1 MARCQN
7 PDHPYWYGE
16 RTHVGL
22 LAMAAHER
30 KWIPLQEPSVPRRKK
45 NGGRSDLWIHMG
57 KGNKMKVLDFE
68 TKKAD
73 FCITRKLDCSDFWDT
88 DDIEGKLGR
97 AITQA
102 NDKPG
107 KYQGDGAVGLVFIRL
122 RTGKN
127 ATKSQILKAAT
138 KFNDLATSKKILR
151 QINADFIAMY
161 FAPYSVVRNVARR
174 NKECP
179 HVGVAILGRIA
190 W

>member
-1 MARCQN
+1 MARCQH

-45 NGGRSDLWIHMG
+45 NGGRSDLWIYMRRG
-57 KGNKMKVLDFE
+57 KKTKILDFE

-73 FCITRKLDCSDFWDT
+73 FCITGNLDRRAFWDT

-97 AITQA
+97 AIKQA
-102 NDKPG
+102 KDKPNA
-107 KYQGDGAVGLVFIRL
+107 YQGDGAVGLVFIRL
-122 RTGKN
+122 WAGKST
-127 ATKSQILKAAT
+127 TKSETLEAAGN
-138 KFNDLATSKKILR
+138 FRDLAISKKVLK
-151 QINADFIAMY
+151 QINADFIALY
-161 FAPYSVVRNVARR
+161 FAPYSVVREVAKA
-174 NKECP
+174 NNEYP
-179 HVGVAILGRIA
+179 HVGMAILGRIA